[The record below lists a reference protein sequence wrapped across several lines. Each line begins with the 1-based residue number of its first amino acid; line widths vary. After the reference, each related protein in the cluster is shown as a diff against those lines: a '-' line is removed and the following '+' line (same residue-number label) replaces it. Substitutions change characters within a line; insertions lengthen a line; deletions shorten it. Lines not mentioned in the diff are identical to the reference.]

1 MWFSWRKLDMT
12 FLPNWQCILKQI
24 VPLSQKN
31 CSMTKTIVLKWS
43 FLILFMDFGN
53 KLLNDYNTL
62 LSLSQ
67 RSHVGACWVSCGHY
81 RICWSF
87 LHMNVQS
94 NKNSYDWNWFS
105 HGSKNRPFS
114 NCVRTKEQSW
124 GWVDKFPFFFVCTKE
139 IANLSSQFFLF
150 CKIGKR
156 PISKVC
162 IICRSHRITLV
173 FCPKFL
179 LVSPAW

>member
-1 MWFSWRKLDMT
+1 
-12 FLPNWQCILKQI
+12 
-24 VPLSQKN
+24 
-31 CSMTKTIVLKWS
+31 MTKTIVLKWS
-43 FLILFMDFGN
+43 FLILFIDFGN
-53 KLLNDYNTL
+53 KLLNDYNTP

-67 RSHVGACWVSCGHY
+67 RSRVGGCWVSCGHY

-94 NKNSYDWNWFS
+94 NKIVIIEIGF
-105 HGSKNRPFS
+105 HIRPLS

-139 IANLSSQFFLF
+139 IANLSFQFFLF
-150 CKIGKR
+150 CKIRKR

-162 IICRSHRITLV
+162 IICRSHGITLV
-173 FCPKFL
+173 FYPKFL
-179 LVSPAW
+179 LVSPALVRNLFGQLIVSSIYQISG

>member
-31 CSMTKTIVLKWS
+31 YSMTKTIVLKWS

-124 GWVDKFPFFFVCTKE
+124 GWVDKFPFFFVCTRKLQTYP
-139 IANLSSQFFLF
+139 LSSFCFAKLERGLLARFVLSAEATGLHLSFVQNFF
-150 CKIGKR
+150 
-156 PISKVC
+156 
-162 IICRSHRITLV
+162 
-173 FCPKFL
+173 
-179 LVSPAW
+179 